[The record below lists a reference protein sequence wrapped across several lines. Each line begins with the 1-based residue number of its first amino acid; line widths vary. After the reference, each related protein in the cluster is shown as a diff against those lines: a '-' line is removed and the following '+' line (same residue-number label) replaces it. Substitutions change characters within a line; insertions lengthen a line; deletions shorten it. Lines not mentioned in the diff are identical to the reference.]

1 VPLFDP
7 ATTSRSSS
15 KRWTP
20 SIRSVTD
27 SPVWNEDDS
36 ATYRQL
42 APVAVPSRVRQLAT
56 IATLLPFDSTDTCRI
71 VEIGCGEGI
80 LGHTLAELFPNARIT
95 ELDGSPTMREATAH
109 RLALHGDRIR
119 VDSMDL
125 ASDDWHVHLDGADAV
140 VSSLVIHHL
149 DGPGKKRL
157 FEDIGRRSSERSAL
171 VVADLVEPAGPQALE
186 LFAGSWDESA
196 RLQAEGSGRG
206 ELFDLFRSTEWN
218 IYRVPDPM
226 DKPSRLVDQLQWL
239 ADAGFALVDCFWLE
253 AGHAIYGG
261 YKQGAGTGSID
272 YTFALGAA
280 SKAAS

>member
-1 VPLFDP
+1 
-7 ATTSRSSS
+7 
-15 KRWTP
+15 
-20 SIRSVTD
+20 VTD

-36 ATYRQL
+36 DVYRRL

-56 IATLLPFDSTDTCRI
+56 IATLLPFDPTDTFNI

-95 ELDGSPTMREATAH
+95 ELDGSATMREATNR
-109 RLALHGDRIR
+109 RLAPHGDRIR

-125 ASDDWHVHLDGADAV
+125 AADGWRIHLDGVDAV

-149 DGPGKKRL
+149 DGAGKRRL
-157 FEDIGRRSSERSAL
+157 FEDIGRLTSERSAL
-171 VVADLVEPAGPQALE
+171 VIADLVEPAGPQAHE
-186 LFAGSWDESA
+186 LFAESWDESA
-196 RLQAEGSGRG
+196 RHQAEDGGQD

-226 DKPSRLVDQLQWL
+226 DQPSRLVEQLEWL

-261 YKQGAGTGSID
+261 YKEAAGDGRID
-272 YTFALGAA
+272 YISALRAAAIAA
-280 SKAAS
+280 S

>member
-1 VPLFDP
+1 MTEP
-7 ATTSRSSS
+7 
-15 KRWTP
+15 
-20 SIRSVTD
+20 
-27 SPVWNEDDS
+27 PVWNEDDS
-36 ATYRQL
+36 ATYREL

-56 IATLLPFDSTDTCRI
+56 IATLLPFDSTDTFRI

-80 LGHTLAELFPNARIT
+80 LGHTLAALFPNARIT
-95 ELDGSPTMREATAH
+95 ELDGSATMREATAR
-109 RLALHGDRIR
+109 RLTPHGDRIR

-125 ASDDWHVHLDGADAV
+125 ADDDWRGHLDGADAV

-149 DGPGKKRL
+149 DGPAKKRL
-157 FEDIGRRSSERSAL
+157 FEDIGRRTSERSAL
-171 VVADLVEPAGPQALE
+171 VVADLVEPAHPQALE

-196 RLQAEGSGRG
+196 RLQAEDSGRS

-239 ADAGFALVDCFWLE
+239 TGAGFELVDCFWLE

-261 YKQGAGTGSID
+261 YKEGAGPGSVD
-272 YTFALGAA
+272 YTSALGAA
-280 SKAAS
+280 SNAAS